1 MNLHQANEQ
10 WQTRPDDE
18 CFPSLKALAETV
30 DKRRADGKVH
40 RIRTSQMAFHKNED
54 LNALTMVG
62 SNVELVPTHWA
73 FSQVCEF
80 LKADSA
86 WMRRVGSGAGAD
98 LNLVAANLNW
108 AARNAEREDLAMLWQ
123 HAKDPAVMRAVTS
136 LGYSRLWDA
145 DVVQMLR
152 QMTSDETNGWK
163 RPPSRKDADAPRGI
177 YGGDRNIF
185 VFLTNEQVTIDDG
198 EQGLFRG
205 FFCWN
210 SEVRQMSFGFNAF
223 LYEMVC
229 GNHIVWGAKELF
241 NLRLVHV
248 GEKLTERVK
257 RELMLIVNRYIN
269 SSAEGDQAVINKA
282 RRHTIAKDSAGAVAW
297 LTEARRGKGAWKAA
311 QAVEIV
317 KAAEMAGKD
326 PTILW
331 NLVFTITQ
339 LNQRIKHADER
350 NARDRAAGELLDTVM

>member
-1 MNLHQANEQ
+1 MELYQANEQ
-10 WQTRPDDE
+10 WQNRPPDE
-18 CFPSLKALAETV
+18 CYPSLKALGAAC
-30 DKRRADGKVH
+30 DQRRTDGKTH
-40 RIRTSQMAFHKNED
+40 RIRTSQMAFHRNED

-73 FSQVCEF
+73 FGQVCEF

-86 WMRRVGSGAGAD
+86 WLRKVGSGAGAD

-108 AARNAEREDLAMLWQ
+108 AARNSEREDLAMLWQ
-123 HAKDPAVMRAVTS
+123 HTKDPAVMRAVTS
-136 LGYSRLWDA
+136 LGYARLWDA
-145 DVVQMLR
+145 DVVTWLR
-152 QMTSDETNGWK
+152 QMTQDESNGWQ
-163 RPPSRKDADAPRGI
+163 RPPSIKDDEAPRGI

-185 VFLTNEQVTIDDG
+185 VFLTNESVAIDDG
-198 EQGLFRG
+198 KKGMYRG

-223 LYEMVC
+223 LYEKVC

-241 NLRLVHV
+241 NLRMVHV

-257 RELMLIVNRYIN
+257 RELMMVISKYIN
-269 SSAEGDQAVINKA
+269 SSAEGDQAVINAA
-282 RRHTIAKDSAGAVAW
+282 RAYTVGKNAAEAVAW
-297 LTEARRGKGAWKAA
+297 LTEARRGKGAWKPA

-317 KAAEMAGKD
+317 KAAEVAGDD

-331 NLVFTITQ
+331 NLVFHITQ

-350 NARDRAAGELLDTVM
+350 TARDRAAGELLNAVL